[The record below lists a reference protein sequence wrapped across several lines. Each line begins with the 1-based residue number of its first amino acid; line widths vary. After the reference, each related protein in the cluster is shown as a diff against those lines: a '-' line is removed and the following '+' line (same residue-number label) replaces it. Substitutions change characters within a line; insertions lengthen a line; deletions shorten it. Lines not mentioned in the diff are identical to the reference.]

1 MTFKYLKIKF
11 VIHLD
16 YEPVLYILGEK
27 PFEYFNYIINNTCWP
42 MTLAK
47 IFFYYIIWAK
57 MFADLIEFL

>member
-27 PFEYFNYIINNTCWP
+27 PSEYFNYIINNTLTYDP
-42 MTLAK
+42 G
-47 IFFYYIIWAK
+47 
-57 MFADLIEFL
+57 